1 MILDLKARLSK
12 LNLKELKLL
21 LKEFKKLDLDECDE
35 LESMIAEE
43 LLTYVNMRIKKLE
56 KKENE

>member
-1 MILDLKARLSK
+1 MR
-12 LNLKELKLL
+12 LL
-21 LKEFKKLDLDECDE
+21 LKEFKKVDLDECDE

-43 LLTYVNMRIKKLE
+43 LLAYVNMRIKKLE